1 MKKPLLIEKIAR
13 SANVDETEAKRAIN
27 IILSGIVEGLR
38 QNGQVNLGDFGA
50 FKLFLSN
57 NSDPSSNHLD
67 PQQKNK
73 NPLRFLPST
82 KLRAVINK
90 PEQS

>member
-1 MKKPLLIEKIAR
+1 MKKNLLVEKIAR
-13 SANVDETEAKRAIN
+13 SATIDETDAKRAIN
-27 IILSGIVEGLR
+27 IILSGIVESLR

-50 FKLFLSN
+50 FKIFLSN
-57 NSDPSSNHLD
+57 NSGFNSNQLD
-67 PQQKNK
+67 PQQKNR